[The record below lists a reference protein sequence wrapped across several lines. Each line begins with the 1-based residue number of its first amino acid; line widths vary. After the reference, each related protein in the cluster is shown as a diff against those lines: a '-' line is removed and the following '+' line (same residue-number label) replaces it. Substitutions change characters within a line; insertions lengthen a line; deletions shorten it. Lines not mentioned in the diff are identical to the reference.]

1 MYFLLVNDIY
11 KKFIIIFIKMIT
23 PVDNRN
29 IVNHINILVSKQ
41 DGVDQVNVL

>member
-1 MYFLLVNDIY
+1 
-11 KKFIIIFIKMIT
+11 MIT